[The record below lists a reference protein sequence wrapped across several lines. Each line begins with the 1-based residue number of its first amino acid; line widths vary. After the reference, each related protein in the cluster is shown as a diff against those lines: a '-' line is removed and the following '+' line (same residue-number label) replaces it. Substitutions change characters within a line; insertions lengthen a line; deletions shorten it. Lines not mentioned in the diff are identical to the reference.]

1 MVGAATV
8 LHRRGGR
15 VAAMS
20 SLLVT
25 GWRLEEAKRL
35 VAIARD
41 IVRIPLSVN
50 VRRDALRPDAQ
61 PESKQPGDPDREL
74 LELTVPAVGSRA
86 AVQRAGVVAALVR
99 DDFADRGSRY
109 GRLWSSAVRSSG
121 AIGFAK

>member
-74 LELTVPAVGSRA
+74 LELTVPA
-86 AVQRAGVVAALVR
+86 
-99 DDFADRGSRY
+99 
-109 GRLWSSAVRSSG
+109 
-121 AIGFAK
+121 